1 MHVSATMIQGE
12 KIMRKNQL
20 GVSLGGLIVGA
31 AMFIVLAMLGMKIAP
46 SYLEFFAIKKA
57 VNSIVSEKRGAAAS
71 VIDVRKS
78 FDLRATVDDIR
89 SITGADLEVTKEGS
103 DVVIA
108 VSYRKEI
115 PLFGNAGLYINFAAT
130 SN

>member
-1 MHVSATMIQGE
+1 
-12 KIMRKNQL
+12 MRGNQL
-20 GVSLGGLIVGA
+20 GIGLGGLMVGA
-31 AMFIVLAMLGMKIAP
+31 VIFIVLAMFGMKMGP
-46 SYLEFFAIKKA
+46 SYLEFFAIKKV

-115 PLFGNAGLYINFAAT
+115 PLFGNAGLYINFAAN
-130 SN
+130 SNQ

>member
-1 MHVSATMIQGE
+1 
-12 KIMRKNQL
+12 MRKKQL
-20 GVSLGGLIVGA
+20 GVSLSGLIAGSVI
-31 AMFIVLAMLGMKIAP
+31 FIALALLAVKLMP
-46 SYLEFFAIKKA
+46 TYLEFFAIKKV

-89 SITGADLEVTKEGS
+89 SITGADLEVTKAGS